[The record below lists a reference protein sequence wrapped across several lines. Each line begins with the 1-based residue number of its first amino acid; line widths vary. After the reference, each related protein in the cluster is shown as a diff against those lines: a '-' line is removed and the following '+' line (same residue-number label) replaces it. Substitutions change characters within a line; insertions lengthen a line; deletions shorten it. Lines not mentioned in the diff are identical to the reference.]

1 MGGSQSSLRPAQ
13 GVPPNRKLLHQLLPQ
28 QWRSER
34 VLSTTM
40 RADAPGIAIRY
51 VAEDVRLK
59 ARVDAGYSGG
69 LKG

>member
-1 MGGSQSSLRPAQ
+1 
-13 GVPPNRKLLHQLLPQ
+13 
-28 QWRSER
+28 
-34 VLSTTM
+34 M